1 MEIHKYVR
9 DALLLWTT
17 IDPIGTLALFAGL
30 SASLTPK
37 QRFRTA
43 VRATV
48 YSAIILIGA
57 IVVGQLL
64 LTAMGI
70 AMISLQV
77 AGGVVLF
84 LFALQM
90 IFGRHMPAA
99 SEKPEAE
106 HDLAVFPLAMPSI
119 ASPGAIMAV
128 ILLTDNNL
136 FSIPVQVGTTAI
148 MLVVL
153 VVTCLLMLSATFI
166 LRLIGHSG
174 AAILVRVMGL
184 ILAALSV
191 QLVFEALGV
200 RQWVNAHV

>member
-1 MEIHKYVR
+1 MEEQKFIR
-9 DALLLWTT
+9 DGLLLWTT

-30 SASLTPK
+30 SASLSAK

-48 YSAIILIGA
+48 YSALILVGA
-57 IVVGQLL
+57 IIVGQLL
-64 LTAMGI
+64 LKAMGI

-77 AGGVVLF
+77 AGGAVLF

-90 IFGRHMPAA
+90 IFGRHLPSA
-99 SEKPEAE
+99 SERPEAQ

-128 ILLTDNNL
+128 ILLTDNSL
-136 FSIPVQVGTTAI
+136 HSIPVQLGTTAV
-148 MLVVL
+148 MLGVL
-153 VVTCLLMLSATFI
+153 IATCLLMLAATFI

-174 AAILVRVMGL
+174 AAVLVRVMGL

-191 QLVFEALGV
+191 QLVFEALGI
-200 RQWVNAHV
+200 RQWIEGGT